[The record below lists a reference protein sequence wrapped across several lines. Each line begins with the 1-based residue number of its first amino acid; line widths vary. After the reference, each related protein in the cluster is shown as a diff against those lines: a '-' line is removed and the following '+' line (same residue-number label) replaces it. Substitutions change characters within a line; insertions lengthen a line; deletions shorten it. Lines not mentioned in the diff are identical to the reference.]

1 MSGYAAGEDS
11 KSYSVN
17 RVEVTM
23 GMWAD
28 LESLTVSSQ
37 EMSAFAYPL

>member
-11 KSYSVN
+11 KSYSVD
-17 RVEVTM
+17 RAEVTM

-28 LESLTVSSQ
+28 LESLTVSSM